1 MDDFR
6 EWLSDNLRYF
16 MLGFGILAVV
26 LILFFGVRFISS
38 KFGNQKTTEPKQ
50 ETQQETETPTPTQE
64 AEETPATTAEPE
76 TTPAAGEL
84 ELNAYPQV
92 NALIEK
98 YYAALTGKDVQSLK
112 ELVDELDPSDES
124 AITNSQYI
132 EGYSNVQVY
141 TKKGMTDT
149 SYVVFAAYDHK
160 YVGYDTLLPGISY
173 LYVDT
178 KEDGSLYIVADPN
191 EEQLAYISEQL
202 EDAKVQELLNST
214 QASYDEKLASDE
226 ALSKYLSELGV
237 EGSAAM
243 EAAEGAQITVKS
255 NCNIKRTIAGC
266 RIHRQ
271 TGGWTDCDQ
280 DR

>member
-1 MDDFR
+1 MKERGDDIVF
-6 EWLSDNLRYF
+6 LRKIVKGGADKSY
-16 MLGFGILAVV
+16 GIQVAKLAGVPDSV
-26 LILFFGVRFISS
+26 LDR
-38 KFGNQKTTEPKQ
+38 
-50 ETQQETETPTPTQE
+50 
-64 AEETPATTAEPE
+64 A
-76 TTPAAGEL
+76 
-84 ELNAYPQV
+84 
-92 NALIEK
+92 
-98 YYAALTGKDVQSLK
+98 K

-243 EAAEGAQITVKS
+243 EYQ
-255 NCNIKRTIAGC
+255 KRTIAGC

>member
-1 MDDFR
+1 M
-6 EWLSDNLRYF
+6 
-16 MLGFGILAVV
+16 V

-64 AEETPATTAEPE
+64 AEE
-76 TTPAAGEL
+76 TPAAGEL

-255 NCNIKRTIAGC
+255 NCNIRKEPSQDAESIGKLVGGQTVTKTGEDGDWIKIEFEG
-266 RIHRQ
+266 Q
-271 TGGWTDCDQ
+271 TGYVRGDMFQ
-280 DR
+280 